1 MPTVSKFFPLKSF
14 GLARHSEYRVIPC
27 SLSRGALRETR
38 RRLHDTRRPCYGGD
52 DNHCALCGGA
62 LSRRPRARLPPCGA
76 APQIARRPVS
86 GHVEWRAPRALRPPT
101 RDDRERVRRS
111 RSRVAA
117 VERASACVEP
127 RRAGWRRERAPPRAS
142 RGAPRAGRT
151 REPNRGGASSRAS
164 REESR
169 GGGERVRAKRGIR
182 VHPQLLQRV
191 SDRRYAVA
199 TRFPPRWPPP
209 RDSLDLASPRSR
221 GTLDTLTDSPTHR
234 RAFFQPTQTRL
245 RLDSAR
251 VRAAAHGGGE

>member
-151 REPNRGGASSRAS
+151 REPNRGDASPRAS
-164 REESR
+164 LEESR
-169 GGGERVRAKRGIR
+169 GGGERVRAKRGLR
-182 VHPQLLQRV
+182 VHPQLLQPV
-191 SDRRYAVA
+191 SDRRHALA
-199 TRFPPRWPPP
+199 TRFTPRRRLRAIYSASRL
-209 RDSLDLASPRSR
+209 RDRADDALATSR
-221 GTLDTLTDSPTHR
+221 FFFSFTKTRLTR
-234 RAFFQPTQTRL
+234 RARCPFSTHADATTT
-245 RLDSAR
+245 
-251 VRAAAHGGGE
+251 